1 MLRGFQNLIFQCSWG
16 SMRAKFWW
24 RSPSDI
30 ALLKGAPIKWCVLV
44 VFCQNESARVLVAEY
59 KWCPKVLT
67 IALEGFSS
75 SWTILRGYRGRG
87 TLNHLLVRGKTQW
100 KTSILKSVWDMFKAK
115 FTQTCDMCKLY
126 LACVSHRYALP
137 MSKKCRM
144 QYKRMTKACLTW
156 FDQMMK
162 TFLTHI

>member
-1 MLRGFQNLIFQCSWG
+1 M
-16 SMRAKFWW
+16 
-24 RSPSDI
+24 
-30 ALLKGAPIKWCVLV
+30 PIKWCMLV
-44 VFCQNESARVLVAEY
+44 VFCQNESAHADWIIIESARFSRSQFIAPRFAPSGALVAEY
-59 KWCPKVLT
+59 RWCPKVLT

-137 MSKKCRM
+137 MSKTCRM
-144 QYKRMTKACLTW
+144 QCKLMSRACLTW
-156 FDQMMK
+156 FDQMVK